1 MLRDLLRGWSWKQHV
16 TNLNNTM
23 RTGEVE
29 KMHRGRENYSHCFK
43 VKYLY

>member
-1 MLRDLLRGWSWKQHV
+1 MLPDLLRGRSWNQHV

-23 RTGEVE
+23 GTGEE
-29 KMHRGRENYSHCFK
+29 DFMHRGRGNYSHCFK